1 MHVHMMVSV
10 LLHHRDFVQT
20 DILDGGPHNRQA
32 TGLCREDI
40 DLIGTLPHIA
50 KETFNGVSRLNVP
63 VHRGRKIIKRQ
74 CFLFL
79 LHQTSHSFPDSACCI
94 WL

>member
-50 KETFNGVSRLNVP
+50 EQTFNGIRALKMSVNRL
-63 VHRGRKIIKRQ
+63 RKPIKRQ
-74 CFLFL
+74 QVLFIL
-79 LHQTSHSFPDSACCI
+79 SQAAHRFPDSVQCT